1 MASLL
6 KLTRIVQAA
15 AEADGPAAQVKHIV
29 DGIQREM
36 AVDVCSLYLANDEG
50 DMALVASHGL
60 GQAAVGRA
68 IITSGTGLVGFVATT
83 RQPVN
88 VTEPADHPAF
98 HYVSGSLE
106 ERFRSFCG
114 VPLVRAG
121 QVVGVLVVQTQESRK
136 LTEDEQAFLVTLS
149 TQLAIIV
156 ATWRD
161 WEETDGRAA
170 RVYAG
175 IKGAQGVGIGTVLLC
190 DGLELS
196 SVVDAPCVDSE
207 AELSAWRQ
215 LIEQVQAE
223 IRAEQAALGDSLSNE
238 VAGIFDAYLMLLADP
253 ALSAGV
259 EQGITEGRDLPSALK
274 AVIHH
279 YAELFLAMED
289 PYLRARHEDIGH
301 LGNRLY
307 STWRKGHLPAP
318 GEVKGRAIVLV
329 GNQISIS
336 DIAGLPREKLVGIA
350 CIEGSSLSHTA
361 VLANALGIPAVMGLG
376 EIKGLL
382 NGAPIVVDGNSA
394 SVILN
399 PEPAVMAEY
408 RKYAS
413 SQRQLHD
420 QLETLRDQPATTTD
434 GQKITLYANSGLIA
448 DIAPGLQTGAEGLG
462 LYRTEIPFMISET
475 FPSEDEQYQLYSQ
488 VMDAYRGKPVHM
500 RILDVGADKPLP
512 YFPIREENPALGWR
526 GIRFCL
532 DNTALLITQL
542 RAMLRA
548 ASATKNLRILL
559 PMVSAAAELVDFH
572 RILDDTVAQLAAEG
586 HDLDRPEVGI
596 MVEVPAAISQLGKW
610 QPYIDF
616 ISIGSNDLSQ
626 YVIAVDRNNPRV
638 ASAYD
643 HLHPSVLH
651 EVGRIVD
658 QAREL
663 DLPVS
668 LCGEMASDPGA
679 VVLLLGMGLRTLSMS
694 SAQLPRIKWVIRA
707 VDTEDAERL
716 SQRAAELLNSREIRE
731 LVNIYLTGLK
741 LPGLVL

>member
-15 AEADGPAAQVKHIV
+15 AEADGSAAQVNHIV

-60 GQAAVGRA
+60 GQMAVGRA
-68 IITSGTGLVGFVATT
+68 IIKSGTGLVGFVATT

-88 VTEPADHPAF
+88 VTDPANHPAF
-98 HYVSGSLE
+98 HYVPGSLE
-106 ERFRSFCG
+106 ERFLSFCG

-136 LTEDEQAFLVTLS
+136 LTDEEQAFLVTLS

-161 WEETDGRAA
+161 WEETDVRAA
-170 RVYAG
+170 RVYRG
-175 IKGAQGVGIGTVLLC
+175 IKGASGVGIGTVLLC

-215 LIEQVQAE
+215 LIAQVQEE
-223 IRAEQAALGDSLSNE
+223 IRAEQAALGASLSSE

-259 EQGITEGRDLPSALK
+259 EHGITEGRDLPSALK

-307 STWRKGHLPAP
+307 STWRKDHLQAP
-318 GEVKGRAIVLV
+318 GEVTGNAIVLV
-329 GNQISIS
+329 GNQVSIS
-336 DIAGLPREKLVGIA
+336 DIAGVPRDKLAGIA
-350 CIEGSSLSHTA
+350 CIEGSSLSHTV

-376 EIKGLL
+376 EIRGLL
-382 NGAPIVVDGNSA
+382 NGASIVVDGNSA

-399 PEPAVMAEY
+399 PEPAIMAEY
-408 RKYAS
+408 RKFAF

-420 QLETLRDQPATTTD
+420 QLVALRDEPAATTD
-434 GQKITLYANSGLIA
+434 GQQITLYANSGLMA
-448 DIAPGLQTGAEGLG
+448 DIAPGLESGAEGLG

-475 FPSEDEQYQLYSQ
+475 FPSEEEQYQLYSQ
-488 VMDAYRGKPVHM
+488 VMHAYRGKPVHM

-512 YFPIREENPALGWR
+512 YFPIREENPVLGWR

-548 ASATKNLRILL
+548 ARATNNLRIML
-559 PMVSAAAELVDFH
+559 PMVSSATELADFH
-572 RILDDTVAQLAAEG
+572 RILDDTVAQLLAEG
-586 HDLDRPEVGI
+586 QDLVRPEVGI

-610 QPYIDF
+610 RPYIDF

-626 YVIAVDRNNPRV
+626 YVLAVDRNNPRV

-651 EVGRIVD
+651 EIGRIVD
-658 QAREL
+658 QARVL

-707 VDTEDAERL
+707 VNIDSAERL
-716 SQRAAELLNSREIRE
+716 CEQASELVNSREIRE
-731 LVNIYLTGLK
+731 LLNSYLTSLN
-741 LPGLVL
+741 LPGLIF